1 MMRHTRIDSVSVPN
15 AKALCTVQPALY
27 ADALCRSEQGWQ
39 MENVPERSGNMGK
52 FICIF
57 CDERKN
63 DADAHIINNHI
74 GICDSCYKKLDKT
87 APGLP
92 FKGYRNISYVI
103 SPFGYTSRL
112 RDTILKFK
120 FDNQWAIA
128 SLFADM
134 IQEYMDT
141 YDDALGEFD
150 YIVPVPLHKKRF
162 LERGYNQSERIT
174 KYIADK
180 NGIAMRTDM
189 LKRVRETEKQ
199 SKLKGTD
206 RALNVKDAFECM
218 ENIDGK
224 KIILFD
230 DVCTTGGTLRS
241 CADELINAGAAKVC
255 ALTLAIHVEDKKP
268 QIMY

>member
-1 MMRHTRIDSVSVPN
+1 MS
-15 AKALCTVQPALY
+15 
-27 ADALCRSEQGWQ
+27 
-39 MENVPERSGNMGK
+39 K

-63 DADAHIINNHI
+63 ASDAHIINNHI
-74 GICDSCYKKLDKT
+74 GICDNCYKKLNKT
-87 APGLP
+87 APGRP

-103 SPFGYTSRL
+103 SPFEYTSRL

-134 IQEYMDT
+134 MQEHLDT
-141 YDDALGEFD
+141 YGDALGEFD

-162 LERGYNQSERIT
+162 LERGYNQSEMIA
-174 KYIADK
+174 KYIADR
-180 NGIAMRTDM
+180 NGIIMRTDI
-189 LKRVRETEKQ
+189 LKRIRATEKQ
-199 SKLKGTD
+199 SKLKGIN
-206 RALNVKDAFECM
+206 RALNVKDAFLCE

-241 CADELINAGAAKVC
+241 CADALADAGAEKIC
-255 ALTLAIHVEDKKP
+255 ALTLAIAIHFEDKKP